1 MVLLIKP
8 FNKTIFVKHSKQE
21 KFLALYEPISRKIS
35 NYCRFLT
42 KDKAEAEDLLHDT
55 ILACFEK
62 IEELKS
68 DKAFPSF
75 MFSTAFNIFSKHLRR
90 NKFRGNYNENTA
102 ALISDM
108 SADPQVQAEFSIVL
122 EKMKKLPQVQYEA
135 LILYHISDLAMN
147 DISEIQGVGLSA
159 VKKRLITGRENLLAM
174 LNEKQRKVAML
185 ML

>member
-1 MVLLIKP
+1 
-8 FNKTIFVKHSKQE
+8 VKLSKQD
-21 KFLALYEPISRKIS
+21 KFLELYEPVSRKIS

-62 IEELKS
+62 IDELKS

-75 MFSTAFNIFSKHLRR
+75 MFSTAFNIFSKQVRR
-90 NKFRGNYNENTA
+90 NKFKGSYNDKTA
-102 ALISDM
+102 GLICDM
-108 SADPQVQAEFSIVL
+108 SADPQVQAEFSIIL
-122 EKMKKLPQVQYEA
+122 EKMKKLPKVQYEA
-135 LILYHISDLAMN
+135 LIMYHISDLAMN
-147 DISEIQGVGLSA
+147 DISKIQGVSLSA
-159 VKKRLITGRENLLAM
+159 VKKRLKTGRENLLSM